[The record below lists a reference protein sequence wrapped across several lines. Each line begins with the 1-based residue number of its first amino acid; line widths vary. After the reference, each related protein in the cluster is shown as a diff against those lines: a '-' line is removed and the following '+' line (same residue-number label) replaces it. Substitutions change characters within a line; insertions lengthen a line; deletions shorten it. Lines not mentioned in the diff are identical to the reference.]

1 MNRDGRV
8 YVMTRGN
15 DRRTH
20 FASLDA
26 ALAWASKEGYTE
38 QTDRLLHCLILRNP
52 NTRTYASIT
61 QYTLHA

>member
-1 MNRDGRV
+1 MNSV

-26 ALAWASKEGYTE
+26 ALEWASKEGYTE

-52 NTRTYASIT
+52 NTRTSASIT
-61 QYTLHA
+61 HYTLHA